1 MYEKLKT
8 GEKFKGAG
16 AYVAQ
21 GINYAE
27 LYGVLPG
34 EKDFTGAIER
44 SLKKGVQHFGHGLKK
59 LYNLR
64 KKLTN

>member
-27 LYGVLPG
+27 LYGVLTG

-44 SLKKGVQHFGHGLKK
+44 SLKKGGNISVLK
-59 LYNLR
+59 
-64 KKLTN
+64 

>member
-27 LYGVLPG
+27 LYGVLTG

-44 SLKKGVQHFGHGLKK
+44 SLKKGLQHFGPEMKK